1 MKLKTLMIIKAV
13 ASMALAVV
21 LLTIPGQLLT
31 LAGVSS
37 GLGALIYGRIYGA
50 ACVGIFL
57 LTWTARNAEDSVARK
72 AILLDACVYDAVGFL
87 VLVVIQL
94 SGSTNALVWVFS
106 AVYLFFALSFGY
118 YLMPQKKPAVY
129 PS

>member
-1 MKLKTLMIIKAV
+1 MKFKTLMIIKAV
-13 ASMALAVV
+13 ASIVLAVV

-31 LAGVSS
+31 LVGVAS
-37 GLGALIYGRIYGA
+37 GLGATIYGRIYGA

-57 LTWTARNAEDSVARK
+57 LTWTARNADDSVARK
-72 AILLDACVYDAVGFL
+72 AIILDACVYDAVGFL
-87 VLVVIQL
+87 VILMVQL
-94 SGSTNALVWVFS
+94 SGNTNAIGWLFS

-118 YLMPQKKPAVY
+118 YLMPQKKTAVY

>member
-1 MKLKTLMIIKAV
+1 MKLQTLMIIKAV
-13 ASMALAVV
+13 ASLALAVV

-31 LAGVSS
+31 LVGIAG
-37 GLGALIYGRIYGA
+37 GLGAEIYGRIYGA

-57 LTWTARNAEDSVARK
+57 LTWTARNAEESVARK

-87 VLVVIQL
+87 ILLVIQL
-94 SGSTNALVWVFS
+94 SGSTNALGWVFS

-118 YLMPQKKPAVY
+118 YLMPQKKTAVY